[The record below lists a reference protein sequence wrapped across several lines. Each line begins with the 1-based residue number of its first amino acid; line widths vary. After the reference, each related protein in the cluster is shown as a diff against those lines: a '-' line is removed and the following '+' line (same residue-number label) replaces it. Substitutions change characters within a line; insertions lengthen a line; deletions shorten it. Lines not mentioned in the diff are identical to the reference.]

1 MSMECSKRVNVMR
14 TISWK
19 DVNGQELNENVTRK
33 MIWGDR
39 VMVTRWELAP
49 NTSFGVHDHVS
60 EQVTMVER
68 GSVTLLFPGEED
80 RRLMAGDM
88 LIIPSSKPHG
98 IKVGPEG
105 CTAVDIFSPIRTDF
119 IEGAETYIKADAQHD
134 AAKRETKHDVDAY
147 RELQGFLHAA
157 GIKVALDDIKE
168 VPLEL
173 LARYVYERGGI
184 TLGQLR
190 TVLGLD
196 KDQAKALLRQW
207 KHGDDHSEAS
217 YKRKLERMI
226 VLPADLERR

>member
-1 MSMECSKRVNVMR
+1 
-14 TISWK
+14 
-19 DVNGQELNENVTRK
+19 
-33 MIWGDR
+33 
-39 VMVTRWELAP
+39 MVTRWELAP

-80 RRLMAGDM
+80 RTLMAGEM

-98 IKVGPEG
+98 IEVGPEG

-119 IEGAETYIKADAQHD
+119 IEGTETYIKADAQHD
-134 AAKRETKHDVDAY
+134 ASKREAKQVDAY
-147 RELQGFLHAA
+147 SQLQGFLHAA

-226 VLPADLERR
+226 VLPSS